1 MQPRRWHLRATSVSG
16 ARPAALDH
24 LGWIALAEGRFAEAR
39 ELFKEALA
47 LTLEIGPVPGTPH
60 PARTSRCRGRGDAA
74 SRRGSRRL
82 PGPAFTGTRSWGRG
96 GKALFERHLAA
107 ARAQTDPAEW
117 DAAWGAGGALTI
129 EQAAAEVLGT

>member
-1 MQPRRWHLRATSVSG
+1 MQPRRWHLRATSVS

-47 LTLEIGPVPGTPH
+47 LTLEIGGLSAPH
-60 PARTSRCRGRGDAA
+60 PARTSRCRRGEHARP
-74 SRRGSRRL
+74 RRGSAAAAGSGVHGDT
-82 PGPAFTGTRSWGRG
+82 PWGRG
-96 GKALFERHLAA
+96 QALFERHLAA

-117 DAAWGAGGALTI
+117 DAAGGALTI

>member
-16 ARPAALDH
+16 ARPARALD

-47 LTLEIGPVPGTPH
+47 LTWRSAAC
-60 PARTSRCRGRGDAA
+60 PARLTLHGQAAVAAARRRAPRGC
-74 SRRGSRRL
+74 SRL
-82 PGPAFTGTRSWGRG
+82 PGPRSRTRSWGWG
-96 GKALFERHLAA
+96 QALFERHLAA

-117 DAAWGAGGALTI
+117 DAAWGRGGALTI